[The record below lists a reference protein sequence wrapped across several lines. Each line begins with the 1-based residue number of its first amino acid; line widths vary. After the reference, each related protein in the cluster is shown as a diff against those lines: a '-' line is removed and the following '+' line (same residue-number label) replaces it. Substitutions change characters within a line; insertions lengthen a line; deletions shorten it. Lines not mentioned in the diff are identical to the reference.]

1 VSSWASCHEIDFSD
15 LSPSPSATP
24 SLVPLGDSLL
34 GTTLELRD
42 PDTGT
47 LVASGDGVIWV
58 GSWYRVCL
66 VGDETT
72 PPGDGMRCTGD
83 WGSMGD
89 GGAVVCSGRKDRQMK
104 RSGQRIN
111 LDYIQQV
118 RF

>member
-1 VSSWASCHEIDFSD
+1 MDFSD
-15 LSPSPSATP
+15 LSPSTAATP
-24 SLVPLGDSLL
+24 SLIPLGEPLL

-42 PDTGT
+42 LD
-47 LVASGDGVIWV
+47 SGAIVTRGEGMIWI
-58 GSWYRVCL
+58 GGRYRVCL

-83 WGSMGD
+83 WGSVEE
-89 GGAVVCSGRKDRQMK
+89 GGAVVCNGRMDRQMK

-118 RF
+118 KGYLELEF